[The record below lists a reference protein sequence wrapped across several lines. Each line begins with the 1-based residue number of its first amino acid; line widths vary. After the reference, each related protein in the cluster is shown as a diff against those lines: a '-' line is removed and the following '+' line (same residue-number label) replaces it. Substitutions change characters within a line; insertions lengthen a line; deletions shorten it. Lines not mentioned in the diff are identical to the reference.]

1 MAQCPLLIQ
10 ADIASLAYGISMV
23 YFIILGM
30 KTMADRVASHYS
42 ENLELADAI
51 AQSLRNAGKDLNKLT
66 TTDLAV
72 VDEFHIR
79 GRKATLELAGQM
91 NLNTDSRALDIGSGL
106 GGPARTLAEA
116 YGCRV
121 TGIDLTQAFCDAA
134 TAMSDWVGLGKLASF
149 KQGDATNLP
158 FDNKTFD
165 AAMTIHVAMN
175 IAAKDKMYL
184 EARRVVK
191 PGGIFAVYDV
201 LQGEGGEVLYPVPW
215 ARDPSISH
223 LATPDQMKSL
233 LVGAGFKL
241 LDVQDST
248 EESQSFFEKMTAQM
262 AKTDS
267 PPVAWRL
274 FLGDDFPAMARN
286 QVRNV
291 TERRIRTVSYIC
303 VA

>member
-1 MAQCPLLIQ
+1 M
-10 ADIASLAYGISMV
+10 
-23 YFIILGM
+23 
-30 KTMADRVASHYS
+30 TERVASHYS
-42 ENLELADAI
+42 GNLKLADAI
-51 AQSLRNAGKDLNKLT
+51 AEKLRSVGKDLNNLT
-66 TTDLAV
+66 TSDLV
-72 VDEFHIR
+72 IVDEFHIR
-79 GRKATLELAGQM
+79 GRKATLELGEKM
-91 NLNTDSRALDIGSGL
+91 NLSAHSHVLDIGSGL
-106 GGPARTLAEA
+106 GGPARTLTET
-116 YGCRV
+116 YSCRV

-134 TAMSDWVGLGKLASF
+134 TAMSRWVGLGSHVSF

-158 FDNKTFD
+158 FADQTFD

-184 EARRVVK
+184 EAQRVLK

-223 LATPDQMKSL
+223 LVTPDEMKSL
-233 LVGAGFKL
+233 LTSAGFKL
-241 LDVQDST
+241 LDIQDST
-248 EESQSFFEKMTAQM
+248 EESQRFFENMTAQM
-262 AKTDS
+262 VKTGKS
-267 PPVAWRL
+267 PVIWQL

-303 VA
+303 LA